1 MRTIRCG
8 MASSLLAIATLCTLP
23 NAAAVEA
30 HARPVLM
37 DLPAQP
43 LAAALLAIGQATG
56 RQIVFPGEAMATLSA
71 PAIRGEYD
79 ASEAVRHVLAGTG
92 FILEI
97 RADAIYVRGP
107 RAPAGTSES
116 VRDDRHIVVTGSR
129 IRGAATASPV
139 YRFETGRARDEG
151 ITDMHALAAAIPQ
164 NFNGGQNP
172 GVGNGAES
180 FGSSNGDSSTA
191 LNLRGLGPDA
201 TLTLLNGHRLAYNQN
216 NQAVDFSSIPLAA
229 VERVEIMPDGASALY
244 GSDAIGGVANIIL
257 KKNLRG
263 AVASMTLG
271 EATQGGYFTQNYS
284 LVGGTGW
291 NGGGIVVTGS
301 FDRNS
306 AIMARDRDF
315 TQSANGDLT
324 LYPATKAYAFVGSAH
339 HTVMPTLALSLDAV
353 YAHRN
358 AARATPYTAAGPVEQ
373 AGVILSSASWNL
385 SVAPVAVL
393 SVSRWDLTLAGSYG
407 RSHSANNSRRFP
419 RGATSASFDN
429 ETASVD
435 FSAEGPLV
443 SLPAGDVRLAVGAGY
458 RRDSLISRLP
468 GSIVSGHQ
476 DNRFGYGELNVPL
489 FSPEQEVAGFHRLSA
504 MAAVRYE
511 DYQSLSRLAT
521 PKLGLTWSPI
531 EDADIR
537 LSWGKSFKTPTLF
550 QRFNPT
556 TVLLYPGDLYGMRQ
570 APAGQTILSLS
581 GGRPDLEPERATS
594 LSAGITLH
602 PRAIRGLEISA
613 SYFHVNYRDR
623 IVLPIRSLATVFT
636 DSAFTQF
643 VRLAPSLSEISNTIA
658 LSAIGLD
665 DQTGRGTPFDPASVY
680 AILDERYQNVSRDR
694 IKGLDV
700 TARYSFSLGASGTLA
715 LYANAT
721 YLRSQRVLIE
731 GQDVVDLAG
740 TIYNPPH
747 VRARGGL
754 GWSRDVFS
762 INAVINHIGAVTDD
776 RRTVA
781 DHIGAM
787 TTFDMSLK
795 RKFTLGPRTLEVQAS
810 ALNLFNAKPDRVH
823 VSGISAPYDFTNY
836 PAIGRYLS
844 VSLSVAL

>member
-1 MRTIRCG
+1 MRTIRYG
-8 MASSLLAIATLCTLP
+8 MASSLLAIATLCTLQ
-23 NAAAVEA
+23 NAAAAEA
-30 HARPVLM
+30 HTHTVLM
-37 DLPAQP
+37 DLPPQP
-43 LAAALLAIGQATG
+43 LAAALLAIGKATG
-56 RQIVFPGEAMATLSA
+56 RQIVFPGEAMATMSA
-71 PAIRGEYD
+71 PEIRGDYD
-79 ASEAVRHVLAGTG
+79 ASEAVRRALAGTS
-92 FILEI
+92 FTLEI

-107 RAPAGTSES
+107 RALVETADP
-116 VRDDRHIVVTGSR
+116 VQDDRRIVVTGSR
-129 IRGAATASPV
+129 IRGAATTSPV

-216 NQAVDFSSIPLAA
+216 NQAVDFSSIPFAA

-257 KKNLRG
+257 KKDLRG
-263 AVASMTLG
+263 IVASTTLG
-271 EATQGGYFTQNYS
+271 EATEGGYFTQNYS

-315 TQSANGDLT
+315 TGTANGDLT
-324 LYPATKAYAFVGSAH
+324 LYPAMKAHAFVGSAH
-339 HTVMPTLALSLDAV
+339 QQVMPNLSLSLDAV

-358 AARATPYTAAGPVEQ
+358 ASRATPYTASGPVEQ
-373 AGVILSSASWNL
+373 AGVIVSSASWNL

-419 RGATSASFDN
+419 QGATSASFDN

-443 SLPAGDVRLAVGAGY
+443 SLPAGYVRLALGAGY
-458 RRDSLISRLP
+458 RRDTLISRLP

-489 FSPEQEVAGFHRLSA
+489 FSPDQEVAGFHRLSA

-511 DYQSLSRLAT
+511 DYPGLSRLAT
-521 PKLGLTWSPI
+521 PKLGLAWSPI

-556 TVLLYPGDLYGMRQ
+556 TALLYPGDLYGMRE

-581 GGRPDLEPERATS
+581 GGRPDLKPERATS
-594 LSAGITLH
+594 LSAGITVH
-602 PRAIRGLEISA
+602 PRAIRGFEISA
-613 SYFHVNYRDR
+613 SYFHVDYRDR

-636 DSAFTQF
+636 DSAFSQF
-643 VRLAPSLSEISNTIA
+643 VRLAPSMAEIADTIA
-658 LSAIGLD
+658 LSAVGLD
-665 DQTGRGTPFDPASVY
+665 DQTGSGTPFDPASVY
-680 AILDERYQNVSRDR
+680 AILDERYQNVSRDT

-700 TARYSFSLGASGTLA
+700 TARYSFSPVSAGTFA

-721 YLRSQRVLIE
+721 YLQSRRVLIA
-731 GQDVVDLAG
+731 GQDALDLAG

-754 GWSRDVFS
+754 GWNKDAVS
-762 INAVINHIGAVTDD
+762 INAVVNHIGAVIDD
-776 RRTVA
+776 RRTPA
-781 DHIGAM
+781 DDIGAM
-787 TTFDMSLK
+787 TTFDLSLK
-795 RKFTLGPRTLEVQAS
+795 RKFALGSQMIDVQAS
-810 ALNLFNAKPDRVH
+810 VLNLFNAKPDRVR